1 MATSTANFTSTLLLL
16 YCSHDDGFSV
26 LHILVFDNANNVD
39 TQFKSLSLR
48 YYYFL
53 WRNSPT
59 RALATS
65 FSSFLQKTRAHART
79 QTYTPSR
86 ALPNLWSAPRRD
98 RKLQDTQ
105 QTQNIDIRDSK
116 PRSQQSSG
124 AADIDGVDRDRS
136 LLIRPTASFKI
147 SSTPYFVDQIN
158 HG

>member
-79 QTYTPSR
+79 HTHPAGLSRTCDQLLAETANYRTHNKHKTSIFGIRSRDPSNH
-86 ALPNLWSAPRRD
+86 AV
-98 RKLQDTQ
+98 
-105 QTQNIDIRDSK
+105 
-116 PRSQQSSG
+116 
-124 AADIDGVDRDRS
+124 ADIDGVDRDRS